1 MGAPVL
7 IGAGIGAATSL
18 AMGRSPLQ
26 GALLGGIGGGA
37 FGGSGGFGS
46 GFTEGGLFG
55 SGGLFESALPAA
67 TEGVKS
73 GVQLGVN
80 PSLGAEGS
88 LLDVGGSL
96 STDLN
101 PIVSSSE
108 GLSPF
113 GQGAYLDY
121 TTGSPIIGSYGDPV
135 GVNLSKGFT
144 PFAGNVSTKGVQL
157 DVMPLPEN
165 VMDLSATDLLSPE
178 NVSSLGAPV
187 SSGMPTPSFMDKAY
201 DKFSSYIR
209 ENPSQLLQSGLIAG
223 SLMDDGSQ
231 DMQVQGS
238 GGGDIKRGDPSLVK
252 GYEAGSGLNLGY
264 DKDIIAGKVAMTTVP
279 RKKRKYS
286 IG

>member
-73 GVQLGVN
+73 GVQLGVD
-80 PSLGAEGS
+80 PSLAAEGS
-88 LLDVGGSL
+88 LLDLGGSL
-96 STDLN
+96 STDLS
-101 PIVSSSE
+101 PVVSSPE
-108 GLSPF
+108 GLGTS
-113 GQGAYLDY
+113 YLDY
-121 TTGSPIIGSYGDPV
+121 SIGSPIMGSYGEPV

-144 PFAGNVSTKGVQL
+144 PFAENVGVKGVQL
-157 DVMPLPEN
+157 DVAPLPDN
-165 VMDLSATDLLSPE
+165 IMDISTKNMINPE
-178 NVSSLGAPV
+178 TVTSLGAPV
-187 SSGMPTPSFMDKAY
+187 SSGMPEPSFFNKAY
-201 DKFSSYIR
+201 DKFSTYLR
-209 ENPSQLLQSGLIAG
+209 DNPAQLLQGGLIAG
-223 SLMDDGSQ
+223 SLLNSEP
-231 DMQVQGS
+231 DMPVQGS
-238 GGGDIKRGDPSLVK
+238 SGGTIKQGDPSLVK
-252 GYEAGSGLNLGY
+252 GYDVGSGLNLGVNSEN
-264 DKDIIAGKVAMTTVP
+264 IAVKIAMTTVP
-279 RKKRKYS
+279 KKKRQYS

>member
-73 GVQLGVN
+73 GVQLGVD
-80 PSLGAEGS
+80 PSLAAEGS
-88 LLDVGGSL
+88 LLDLGGSL
-96 STDLN
+96 STDLS
-101 PIVSSSE
+101 PIVSSPE
-108 GLSPF
+108 GLGTS
-113 GQGAYLDY
+113 YLDY
-121 TTGSPIIGSYGDPV
+121 SIGSPIMGSYGEPV

-144 PFAGNVSTKGVQL
+144 PFAENVGVKGVQL
-157 DVMPLPEN
+157 DVAPLPDN
-165 VMDLSATDLLSPE
+165 IMDISTKNMINPE
-178 NVSSLGAPV
+178 TVTSLGAPV
-187 SSGMPTPSFMDKAY
+187 SSGMPEPSFFNKAY
-201 DKFSSYIR
+201 DKFSTYLR
-209 ENPSQLLQSGLIAG
+209 DNPAQLLQGGLIAG
-223 SLMDDGSQ
+223 SLMDDGNQ
-231 DMQVQGS
+231 NMQIQGTS
-238 GGGDIKRGDPSLVK
+238 GGDIKKGDPSLVK